1 MHPQF
6 ALYKALKNPMPTDSK
21 THKQITGKK
30 GEDAVCA
37 WLLKEGF
44 TIRICNFTVKNG
56 EVDII
61 AYKDNV
67 LAFIEVKARYN
78 NYFPLS
84 EVITLSKQRKIIL
97 AAKQYLLRSSDVDKI
112 LRFDV
117 ALVTMGSTPTIS
129 YITNAFNTN

>member
-1 MHPQF
+1 M
-6 ALYKALKNPMPTDSK
+6 LTDSK
-21 THKQITGKK
+21 THKQITGKE
-30 GEDAVCA
+30 GEAAVCA

-44 TIRICNFTVKNG
+44 TIRICNFSVKNG

-61 AYKDNV
+61 AHKGNI

-84 EVITLSKQRKIIL
+84 EVITPSKQRKIIH
-97 AAKQYLLRSSDVDKI
+97 AAKQYLLRSSEIDKV

-117 ALVTMGSTPTIS
+117 ALVTMGTTPTIS
-129 YITNAFNTN
+129 YIANAFNTN